1 MSIRSAL
8 TALVTTLGLAVLSA
22 GPAFAHAELIGS
34 SPEADSSVADV
45 TEVSVTAG
53 EELLDIGDNAEGFMM
68 TVTDSTGLYYGD
80 GCVSVDGDTASMTVS
95 LAAAGDYVVAYRVVS
110 DDGHPVEGQFSF
122 TFTGDENA
130 EQSVAYSEMPECGVI
145 QTPVAVD
152 DSDETTNGESDEPMV
167 ISTAPPLI
175 SPAPGD
181 DSTSWIGFAA
191 IPVIATVISLLVLGR
206 RKRKSD
212 DNLN

>member
-1 MSIRSAL
+1 MSTRSAITVL
-8 TALVTTLGLAVLSA
+8 FTTLGLAVLSS

-80 GCVSVDGDTASMTVS
+80 GCVSVDGDTASMPVA

-110 DDGHPVEGQFSF
+110 NDGHPVEGQFAF

-130 EQSVAYSEMPECGVI
+130 EQSVAYAEMPECGVA

-152 DSDETTNGESDEPMV
+152 DSDEPADGESDEPMV

-175 SPAPGD
+175 SPAPSV

-191 IPVIATVISLLVLGR
+191 IPVIAVAIWLLVRAL
-206 RKRKSD
+206 RKRKS
-212 DNLN
+212 